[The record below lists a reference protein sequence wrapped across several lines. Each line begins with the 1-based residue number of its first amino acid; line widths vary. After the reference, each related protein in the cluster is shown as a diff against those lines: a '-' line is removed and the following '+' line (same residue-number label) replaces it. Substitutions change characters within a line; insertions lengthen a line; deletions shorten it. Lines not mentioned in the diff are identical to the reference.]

1 MMLLR
6 FACLLFLSLSCPSL
20 HAQQYDLL
28 IRNGRV
34 IDPKNKIDKKLD
46 VAVANGRI
54 AAVAANIA
62 PASAKQVIDAS
73 GLLITPGIID
83 MHAHVFAGT
92 VTDGDLSYGFG
103 SLPADGFTFRVGVT
117 TVVDAG
123 SSGAKDFAVFKKN
136 VVDRSATRVLAFLNV
151 GYEGMKGS
159 EYSEY
164 QQDTRYMDPKMAADT
179 AKKYADYIVGVKV
192 AHFHKPS
199 FIAVERAVESG
210 KLSNLPVMVDF
221 GGCTP
226 RLPLKTLLLEKMR
239 PGDIFTHVY
248 GELLDTKESIVD
260 TARKELKP
268 FVLEGRRRGIIYD
281 VGHGGGSFRYTQ
293 AIPAIKAGLFPDVIS
308 TDLHTGSMNAGMK
321 DQLNVMSKFMALG
334 MPLTEVIKA
343 GTWRPAEVIN
353 RKDLGHLSVGAVA
366 DIAILNLQKGKF
378 GFFDVA
384 RYKQQ
389 GDQRLECELTVKD
402 GRIVY
407 DLNAISI
414 PSPR

>member
-1 MMLLR
+1 MKLALSCLFFFLLS
-6 FACLLFLSLSCPSL
+6 SLSAS
-20 HAQQYDLL
+20 AQEYDLL
-28 IRNGRV
+28 IKNGRV
-34 IDPKNKIDKKLD
+34 IDPKNKIDKKMD

-54 AAVAANIA
+54 AAVAENIA
-62 PASAKQVIDAS
+62 PATAKLIVDAT
-73 GLLITPGIID
+73 GLLVTPGLID

-92 VTDGDLSYGFG
+92 VSDGDLSYGFG

-136 VVDRSATRVLAFLNV
+136 IIDRSSTRVLAFLNI
-151 GYEGMKGS
+151 GSEGMRGS

-164 QQDTRYMDPKMAADT
+164 QQDSKYMNPQMAADT
-179 AKKYADYIVGVKV
+179 AKKYSDYIVGIKV
-192 AHFHKPS
+192 AHYHQPS
-199 FIAVERAVESG
+199 FLAVEKAIEGG
-210 KLSNLPVMVDF
+210 KLANLPVMVDF

-226 RLPLKTLLLEKMR
+226 RLSLKTLFLEKMR

-260 TARKELKP
+260 TARKVLKP
-268 FVLEGRRRGIIYD
+268 FVLEGRKRGIIYD
-281 VGHGGGSFRYTQ
+281 VGHGGGSFRYSQ

-334 MPLTEVIKA
+334 MPLNDVIKA
-343 GTWRPAEVIN
+343 TTWRPAEVID
-353 RKDLGHLSVGAVA
+353 RKELGHLSVGALA
-366 DIAILNLQKGKF
+366 DITVLNLQKGKF

-384 RYKQQ
+384 RYKQL
-389 GDQRLECELTVKD
+389 GSQRLECELTVK
-402 GRIVY
+402 GGKIVY

-414 PSPR
+414 PSSQ

>member
-1 MMLLR
+1 MILR
-6 FACLLFLSLSCPSL
+6 FTCLFFFFLSYLSLS
-20 HAQQYDLL
+20 AQQYDLL
-28 IRNGRV
+28 IKNGRV
-34 IDPKNKIDKKLD
+34 IDPKNKIDKKMD

-62 PASAKQVIDAS
+62 PAGAKQVVDAE
-73 GLLITPGIID
+73 GLLVTPGIID
-83 MHAHVFAGT
+83 MHGHVFAGT
-92 VTDGDLSYGFG
+92 VSDGDLSYGFG

-123 SSGAKDFAVFKKN
+123 SSGAKDFAVFKN
-136 VVDRSATRVLAFLNV
+136 NIVDRSATRVLAFLNV

-164 QQDTRYMDPKMAADT
+164 QQDTKYMDPQMAADT
-179 AKKYADYIVGVKV
+179 AKKYSDYIVGIKV
-192 AHFHKPS
+192 AHYHSPS
-199 FIAVERAVESG
+199 FIAVERAVEAG

-226 RLPLKTLLLEKMR
+226 RLSLKTLLLEKMR

-248 GELLDTKESIVD
+248 GELLNTKESIVD
-260 TARKELKP
+260 TARKTLKP
-268 FVLEGRRRGIIYD
+268 FVLEARKKGIIYD
-281 VGHGGGSFRYTQ
+281 VGHGGGSFRYSQ

-321 DQLNVMSKFMALG
+321 DQLNVMSKFLALG

-343 GTWRPAEVIN
+343 STWRPAEVIN
-353 RKDLGHLSVGAVA
+353 QKELGHLSVGAIA
-366 DIAILNLQKGKF
+366 DIAVLNLQKGKF

-384 RYKQQ
+384 RYKQEGNQ
-389 GDQRLECELTVKD
+389 KLECELTVKG

-414 PSPR
+414 PLPQ

>member
-1 MMLLR
+1 MKLH
-6 FACLLFLSLSCPSL
+6 FACFFFFFLSCLSLS
-20 HAQQYDLL
+20 AQQYDLL
-28 IRNGRV
+28 IKNGRV
-34 IDPKNKIDKKLD
+34 IDPKNKIDKKMD

-54 AAVAANIA
+54 AAVAASIA
-62 PASAKQVIDAS
+62 PATAKQVIDAA
-73 GLLITPGIID
+73 GLLVTPGIID

-92 VTDGDLSYGFG
+92 VSDGDLSYGFG

-123 SSGAKDFAVFKKN
+123 SSGAKDFAVFKRN
-136 VVDRSATRVLAFLNV
+136 IVDRSRTRVLAFLNV

-164 QQDTRYMDPKMAADT
+164 QQDAKYMDPKMAADT
-179 AKKYADYIVGVKV
+179 AKKYSDYIVGIKV
-192 AHFHKPS
+192 AHYHQPS
-199 FIAVERAVESG
+199 FLAVERSVEAG
-210 KLSNLPVMVDF
+210 KLANLPVMVDF

-226 RLPLKTLLLEKMR
+226 RLSLKTLFLEKMR

-260 TARKELKP
+260 TARKVLKP
-268 FVLEGRRRGIIYD
+268 FVMEGRKRGIIYD
-281 VGHGGGSFRYTQ
+281 VGHGGGSFRYSQ

-321 DQLNVMSKFMALG
+321 DQLNVMSKFLALG
-334 MPLTEVIKA
+334 MPLNDVIKA
-343 GTWRPAEVIN
+343 ATWRPAEVIN
-353 RKDLGHLSVGAVA
+353 HTELGHLSVGAIA
-366 DIAILNLQKGKF
+366 DIAVLNLQKGKF

-389 GDQRLECELTVKD
+389 GTHKLECELTVKD
-402 GRIVY
+402 GTIVY

-414 PSPR
+414 PSPQ